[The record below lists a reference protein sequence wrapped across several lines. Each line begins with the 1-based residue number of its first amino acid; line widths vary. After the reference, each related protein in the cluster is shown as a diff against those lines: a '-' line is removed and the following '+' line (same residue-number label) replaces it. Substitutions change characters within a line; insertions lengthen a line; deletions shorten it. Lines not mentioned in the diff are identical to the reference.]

1 VNKQERTVKQHT
13 SENSENIV
21 NKQNEKTIKNEGEQ
35 IVYLILVKPLFPTW
49 ILNKK
54 VKQKAETTV
63 NKQ

>member
-1 VNKQERTVKQHT
+1 MK
-13 SENSENIV
+13 
-21 NKQNEKTIKNEGEQ
+21 KTIKNEGEQ

-54 VKQKAETTV
+54 VKQKGETTV